1 MPCPMTRLRIR
12 QLVIAAENLEP
23 AEQLQAALGLGEPFA
38 DPGVAEF
45 GLENAV
51 FALGDQFIEVVAP
64 TTKDAPVQRFL
75 KRNGPGGYM
84 AIFQT
89 DDLKAAR
96 ARVDG
101 AGIRRVWNIDL
112 DDIAASHLHPA
123 DVGGAIVSIDEA
135 HPWESWRWGGPEWQK
150 NSVSGEIVGAVIEG
164 KEPGQL
170 ASRWAAALGRPASTG
185 PDETRIDLDYDHRL
199 IFQHSDDPARLE
211 AFCVNTES
219 AMEALERADRIGLET
234 RGDAL
239 LVGGVR
245 LILNNNR
252 S

>member
-1 MPCPMTRLRIR
+1 MTRLRIR
-12 QLVIAAENLEP
+12 QLVIAAESLE
-23 AEQLQAALGLGEPFA
+23 AADQLQAALELGEPFA

-64 TTKDAPVQRFL
+64 TTSDAPVQRFL
-75 KRNGPGGYM
+75 KKNGPGGYM

-101 AGIRRVWNIDL
+101 AGIRRVWNADL
-112 DDIAASHLHPA
+112 DDISASHLHPA

-135 HPWESWRWGGPEWQK
+135 RPWESWRWGGPDWQK
-150 NSVSGEIVGAVIEG
+150 TAVPGELIGAVIEG
-164 KEPGQL
+164 TDPGQL

-185 PDETRIDLDYDHRL
+185 PDETRIDLDQGHRL
-199 IFQHSDDPARLE
+199 IFQHSGEQAKLE
-211 AFCVNTES
+211 AFCVNVDN
-219 AMEALERADRIGLET
+219 AMDALERADRLGLET
-234 RGDAL
+234 FGDAL
-239 LVGGVR
+239 MIAGVR
-245 LILNNNR
+245 LILNNR